1 MRPYIKKAIL
11 GYSNVLFPFIEFRR
25 SQSRPNVSGELTKI
39 DFFLSFD
46 LDYSRDIKLLPL
58 LLAKLK
64 QYHVKASF
72 ACIGKFIE
80 LYPDEHRLI
89 LSEGHEILNHSYS
102 HPNNDEINPHAYYTE
117 LNEQEQFQEIKH
129 MQEVSE
135 RILQYRPIGFR
146 LPHFGSIVIVNMPKL
161 YQSLKSLGM
170 KYDTSLL
177 KFNTPK
183 QSRDIYETGVK
194 GIYEMSISTCPYHPF
209 TACDSYHVFRSDRYV
224 YRMIHKYRS
233 LAETFIKLIDV
244 CYPRQEMINVYLDP
258 FDVLANDSLDRIIE
272 YAQPYCQ
279 FKAYEDVFR
288 SQVTSPLKT
297 VRPPLRHPL
306 PHLSP
311 VGSSTGTK
319 SARAC

>member
-11 GYSNVLFPFIEFRR
+11 GYSNLLFPFIEFRR
-25 SQSRPNVSGELTKI
+25 SQARPHVSGELLKI

-46 LDYSRDIKLLPL
+46 LDYSRDIKNLPL

-80 LYPDEHRLI
+80 MYPDEHRLI
-89 LSEGHEILNHSYS
+89 LSDGHEILNHSYS

-117 LNEQEQFQEIKH
+117 LTEQAQFQEIKK

-135 RILQYRPIGFR
+135 RILKYRPIGFR

-161 YQSLKSLGM
+161 YQNLESLGM

-177 KFNTPK
+177 KFNIPNK
-183 QSRDIYETGVK
+183 SRDIYETCVK
-194 GIYEMSISTCPYHPF
+194 AIYEMSISTCPYHPF

-233 LAETFIKLIDV
+233 FEETFIKLIDV
-244 CYPRQEMINVYLDP
+244 CYHRQEMINVYLDP

-272 YAQPYCQ
+272 YAQQYCR

-288 SQVTSPLKT
+288 SDVTPLLKT
-297 VRPPLRHPL
+297 VRRPLRHPL

-311 VGSSTGTK
+311 VGSPTGAK